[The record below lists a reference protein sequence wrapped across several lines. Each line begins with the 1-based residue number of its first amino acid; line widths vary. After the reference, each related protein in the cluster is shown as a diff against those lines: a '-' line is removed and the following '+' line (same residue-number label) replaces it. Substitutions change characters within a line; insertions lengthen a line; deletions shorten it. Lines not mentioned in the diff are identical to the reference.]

1 MQDVAIHPFFLL
13 TLYDGIFV
21 KILDIFCLFRSY
33 SLAVKGGKLTFYTE
47 RGRTLSLPNMINDGL
62 IHDIKFRKILV

>member
-1 MQDVAIHPFFLL
+1 MSLFTLFF
-13 TLYDGIFV
+13 THLYDGIFV